1 MMPIEKAFAIEAEP
15 AAIWEALWS
24 DLGAGDADRFSVERS
39 SWPSLLEVRVEL
51 GGLPTLLVY
60 RIEPKEAYTEVSVT
74 LEPLSFRYR
83 LFQFFTFGHL
93 RRNYEMLLVQG
104 LVNLKKAVEEGTV
117 SMAEDDDAPAD
128 D

>member
-1 MMPIEKAFAIEAEP
+1 MAIEKAFAIEAEP
-15 AAIWEALWS
+15 AKIWETLWS
-24 DLGAGDADRFSVERS
+24 DLAKGDEERFSVERS
-39 SWPSLLEVRVEL
+39 SWPSLLEVRVDL

-83 LFQFFTFGHL
+83 VFQLFTFGHL

-104 LVNLKKAVEEGTV
+104 LANLKEAVEEGTA
-117 SMAEDDDAPAD
+117 SEEQELPAGE
-128 D
+128 